1 MITLFLGFLVMIAL
15 WLVFAGLL
23 RVVFGRR

>member
-15 WLVFAGLL
+15 WLVFAWLL